1 MVYIVKLNV
10 DQFFNSFGIRLTL
23 CQYTSILGDIFICP
37 TPYVYPSIKWVAPDT
52 WFLCDV
58 LILIEIMNPSLLK
71 GFNSQ

>member
-37 TPYVYPSIKWVAPDT
+37 TSYVYPSIKWLAPDT
-52 WFLCDV
+52 WFLAML
-58 LILIEIMNPSLLK
+58 LILIERMNPSPSK
-71 GFNSQ
+71 GFNS